1 MKLFKYKSS
10 SVKGRRGAILL
21 FVMVVLIVI
30 ISVVG
35 SYLGFVQIST
45 KSTGAQITD
54 SQAIYLAE
62 AGVHYGIYNLKQDN
76 TWTGTG
82 SAVSFGKGDFSVSVT
97 ALGGGEFRLISTG
110 TVNNQSHTVQQDVND
125 SIIPKDNTWRETE

>member
-1 MKLFKYKSS
+1 MKLFKYKSRL
-10 SVKGRRGAILL
+10 VKGRRGAILL
-21 FVMVVLIVI
+21 FVMVILIVI

-82 SAVSFGKGDFSVSVT
+82 SAVSLGKGDFSVSVT

-110 TVNNQSHTVQQDVND
+110 TVNNQSRTVQQDVND